1 MGWGFASPPCSRK
14 RSDTSKEFSA
24 RWGYRPWPALGIPR
38 GGPMRLPEKLAWGSF
53 PRRFWAGQE
62 WSKKTAERK
71 LDKSFPGLRGL

>member
-1 MGWGFASPPCSRK
+1 
-14 RSDTSKEFSA
+14 
-24 RWGYRPWPALGIPR
+24 
-38 GGPMRLPEKLAWGSF
+38 MRLPEKLAWGSF